1 MAKKKK
7 KKPMKRK
14 VFDRLDPFT
23 NENFTKRFE
32 VEVNKVLQKFLT
44 PLDQRVSVLYE
55 NMQNVKANVIVT
67 TTLLEKK
74 NLLTRDEFF
83 EEFQV
88 YMRTEHIV
96 PDENGNIPGN
106 SVFSI
111 YNGEK

>member
-1 MAKKKK
+1 MAKKKR

-14 VFDRLDPFT
+14 MLKRSDPFA
-23 NENFTKRFE
+23 NEEFTERLE
-32 VEVNKVLQKFLT
+32 VEVNKALQKFLT

-55 NMQNVKANVIVT
+55 NMQNIKANVVVA

-74 NLLTRDEFF
+74 KLLTRDEFF
-83 EEFQV
+83 EEFQM

-96 PDENGNIPGN
+96 PDEDGNIPGN

-111 YNGEK
+111 YNEEK